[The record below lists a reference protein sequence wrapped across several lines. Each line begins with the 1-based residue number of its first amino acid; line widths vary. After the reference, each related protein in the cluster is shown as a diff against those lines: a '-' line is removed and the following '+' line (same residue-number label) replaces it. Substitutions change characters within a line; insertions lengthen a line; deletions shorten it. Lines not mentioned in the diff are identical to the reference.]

1 MMKARK
7 HSSSSGSLPYSR
19 APSPTEDGQTGLLS
33 GRARNAPVMERV
45 MHQVDAVK
53 QSRWFMYVVVLMLV
67 SASFMFGYAAHGK
80 QDVVVAGSGNSRA
93 APTMTGSGGTT
104 LPAVGNDGFEI
115 TSENGNEHFSR
126 RVENGDPSPGDVN
139 PNLAEETAEEEA
151 EREEDERADESAAA
165 EVADL
170 YLEPFHD
177 LTSMKDS
184 DIFENYAEYA
194 ASADVVVPD
203 LAPKQNEWWGV
214 QEYARLYRANPIKRF
229 VPVLKRSIQ
238 LNEQNFRARF
248 RKFGQPVLFR
258 MDNMRKSG
266 YTGRAF
272 TFEELNEMFPFDG
285 HDVTTE
291 TFAQYRPNARF
302 DGEVDLGP
310 GLAAL
315 RANAT
320 LVKKKGLRNLPR
332 NMKIKPHALQKLGI
346 RPPPLFPRRWMQR
359 GSLWM
364 GNGVSGTA
372 SHSDCC
378 DNIVAMIAGTKRF
391 TIAPPSDFQLL
402 KPRCVGR
409 NKGLCYGDPADPNAP
424 GVSSS
429 HYNKMI
435 VDIKP
440 GELLYLPA
448 GWFHHVQNM
457 GSSVMVNYW
466 VHGKDTAAAFMPQ
479 PPF

>member
-1 MMKARK
+1 MKARK
-7 HSSSSGSLPYSR
+7 HSSGSLPYSR
-19 APSPTEDGQTGLLS
+19 ADSPELHDGNTGLLS
-33 GRARNAPVMERV
+33 G
-45 MHQVDAVK
+45 
-53 QSRWFMYVVVLMLV
+53 QSRHGSLADRVGQQVRRIKQNPWTLNILVMVLVV
-67 SASFMFGYAAHGK
+67 ASFMFGYAAHDK
-80 QDVVVAGSGNSRA
+80 QALIPSSLTNVEGS
-93 APTMTGSGGTT
+93 TTT

-115 TSENGNEHFSR
+115 TSENGSEKYSR
-126 RVENGDPSPGDVN
+126 RSDSGDPSPGDVD
-139 PNLAEETAEEEA
+139 PASQEESAEVEA
-151 EREEDERADESAAA
+151 ERIEDEIATRNAAA
-165 EVADL
+165 DVAAL
-170 YLEPFHD
+170 YSEPYHE
-177 LTSMKDS
+177 LTTMADS
-184 DIFENYAEYA
+184 ELFENYAEYA
-194 ASADVVVPD
+194 SSPDVFVPD
-203 LAPKQNEWWGV
+203 LPAKTSEWWGV
-214 QEYARLYRANPIKRF
+214 QDYARLYREHPIKRF
-229 VPVLKRSIQ
+229 VPVLKRNIQ
-238 LNEQNFRARF
+238 LNEQNFRERF
-248 RKFGQPVLFR
+248 RKFGQPLLFR

-266 YTGRAF
+266 YTGHAY
-272 TFEELNEMFPFDG
+272 TFEELYEMFPFDG
-285 HDVTTE
+285 HDVTSE

-320 LVKKKGLRNLPR
+320 LIKKNGLRNLPR

-346 RPPPLFPRRWMQR
+346 RPPTLFPRRWMQR

-378 DNIVAMIAGTKRF
+378 DNIVVMIAGTKRF

-402 KPRCVGR
+402 KPRCVGK

-429 HYNKMI
+429 HYNKMV

-466 VHGKDTAAAFMPQ
+466 VYGKDTAAAFMKAPSM
-479 PPF
+479 